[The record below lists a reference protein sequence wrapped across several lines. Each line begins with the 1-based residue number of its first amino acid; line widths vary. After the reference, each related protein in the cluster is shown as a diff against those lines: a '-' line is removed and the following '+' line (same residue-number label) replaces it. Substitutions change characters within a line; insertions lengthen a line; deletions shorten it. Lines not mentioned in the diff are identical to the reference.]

1 MRSPHLHHV
10 AAVLCVLT
18 GFAMSTALV
27 SAGELSEQERI
38 IGFVSL
44 FDGKTLNGWTGATK
58 GYKAVGGKIVVD
70 KNTGGN
76 LFTVKE
82 YSDFILRFEFKL
94 TPGANN
100 GLGIRAPL
108 DSKNHKLSIAYVGME
123 LQILDNT
130 AARYAHLKPYQYHGS
145 LYGMSPAR
153 RGFLKPVGQWNREEV
168 ILNGSRVTV
177 VLNGTVILDAD
188 IHKASTPGTLDGR
201 PHPGAKRTRGHI
213 GFLGHG
219 THVEFR
225 NIRVKDLSGDKGSFD
240 FACAL
245 RRYRRIQS
253 DLLLRAEPRPI
264 PGLKPAPIPPHP
276 PAARHGKAKKKPTA
290 KKPAAKR
297 PAAKKPAVKK
307 PAAKKPARRPG
318 KKKTAAVHQAAP
330 VVFRNATRTT
340 RTAETGFVSLFD
352 GKTLKGWVGATKGY
366 KVEDGRIVCI
376 KSKGGN
382 LYTAKQYSDFDF
394 RFEFKLT
401 PGANNGL
408 GIRAPLKGDAAYVG
422 MELQILDNTAP
433 RYARLKPYQYHG
445 SIYGV
450 VPAKRGFLKPVGQWN
465 RERVIANGRHIT
477 VILNGHTI
485 VDADIDKAS
494 KPQTMDH
501 RPHPGL
507 KRNKGHIGFLGHGA
521 EVAFRHIRIK
531 GLSRK

>member
-1 MRSPHLHHV
+1 MFSHQRLRLA
-10 AAVLCVLT
+10 AAVCLLT
-18 GFAMSTALV
+18 GFMMSTAAV
-27 SAGELSEQERI
+27 SAAGLSEQERVL
-38 IGFVSL
+38 GFVSL
-44 FDGKTLNGWTGATK
+44 FDGKTLNGWTGATT
-58 GYKAVGGKIVVD
+58 GYKVVDGKIVV
-70 KNTGGN
+70 KRNTGGN
-76 LFTVKE
+76 LFTAKE

-108 DSKNHKLSIAYVGME
+108 EPKNHKLSIAYVGME

-130 AARYAHLKPYQYHGS
+130 AAKYAHLHPYQYHGS
-145 LYGMSPAR
+145 LYGMAPAR

-168 ILNGSRVTV
+168 ILKGPRVMV

-219 THVEFR
+219 SHLEFR
-225 NIRVKDLSGDKGSFD
+225 NIRVRDLSGEKGSFD
-240 FACAL
+240 FARAL
-245 RRYRRIQS
+245 RRYRRIES
-253 DLLLRAEPRPI
+253 DVLLRAEPRPI
-264 PGLKPAPIPPHP
+264 SGLKPAPIPPHHAKTTHHTTHKNP
-276 PAARHGKAKKKPTA
+276 TTKKKPVHRPAKKKPSTQKKPSA

-297 PAAKKPAVKK
+297 KQARHKKAANNSRAVEK
-307 PAAKKPARRPG
+307 
-318 KKKTAAVHQAAP
+318 
-330 VVFRNATRTT
+330 
-340 RTAETGFVSLFD
+340 GFVSLFN
-352 GKTLKGWVGATKGY
+352 GKTLAGWVGATKGY
-366 KVEDGRIVCI
+366 KVEHGNIVCI
-376 KSKGGN
+376 KTIGGN
-382 LYTAKQYSDFDF
+382 LYTAAEYSDFDF
-394 RFEFKLT
+394 RFQFRLT

-422 MELQILDNTAP
+422 MELQIIDNTAP
-433 RYARLKPYQYHG
+433 RYAHLKPYQYHG

-465 RERVIANGRHIT
+465 RERVLAKGRHIT

-485 VDADIDKAS
+485 VNADIDKAS
-494 KPQTMDH
+494 KAHTMDH

-507 KRNKGHIGFLGHGA
+507 KRTKGHIGFLGHGA

-531 GLSRK
+531 DLSR